1 MIFLC
6 TAINLITSSHYF
18 GRTLDLEYSYS
29 EQAVITP
36 RNFVFEFLDRP
47 QNTNHYAII
56 GIATVVNNYPLYYD
70 AVNEKGLG
78 IAGLNFPN
86 NAQYSSIKAD
96 KINLAPFELIPFIL
110 AQCHSVSDA
119 VKLLENVN
127 ITSKNFNDDYKSTPL
142 HWIISDKE
150 KTITVEPLKDGL
162 KIYENK
168 VGVLTNNPPFDWHL
182 TNLVNFINLTPN
194 EPKNRFCEGLDLNHY
209 SRGMGAVGLP
219 GDCSSASRFVRAAYI
234 ASNSVCGKSELE
246 SVSQFFHILNS
257 VSVPRGSVRL
267 PNQKQVITVYSSC
280 YNLDKG
286 LLYYTSYENSQITCV
301 DMNREDLNQTNLVCY
316 DLILNQQIN
325 YQN

>member
-36 RNFVFEFLDRP
+36 RNFVFNFLNNP
-47 QNTNHYAII
+47 QQKNHYAII
-56 GIATVVNNYPLYYD
+56 GIATVANSYPLYYD
-70 AVNEKGLG
+70 AANEKGLS

-86 NAQYSSIKAD
+86 NAYYSDFKSN
-96 KINLAPFELIPFIL
+96 KINLAPFELIPFVL
-110 AQCHSVSDA
+110 ARCESVIDA

-142 HWIISDKE
+142 HWIISDKNE
-150 KTITVEPLKDGL
+150 SVTIEPLKCGL

-182 TNLVNFINLTPN
+182 TNLVNFINLSSN
-194 EPKNRFCEGLDLNHY
+194 EPQNRFCEDLDLTHY

-219 GDCSSASRFVRAAYI
+219 GDFSSASRFIRASFV
-234 ASNSVCGKSELE
+234 ASNSVCTNSEQE

-267 PNQKQVITVYSSC
+267 PNKKQVITVYSNC
-280 YNLDKG
+280 YNADKG

-301 DMNREDLNQTNLVCY
+301 DMNREDLNQTNLICY
-316 DLILNQQIN
+316 DLILNQQIK